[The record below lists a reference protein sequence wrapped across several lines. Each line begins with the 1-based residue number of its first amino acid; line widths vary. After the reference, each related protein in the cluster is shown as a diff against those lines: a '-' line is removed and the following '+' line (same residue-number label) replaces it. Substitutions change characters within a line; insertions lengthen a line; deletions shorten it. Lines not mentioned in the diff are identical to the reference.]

1 MRGASS
7 GSKLANPKT
16 EGRNP
21 KETRNP
27 KAEISNA
34 LAPVWPAGAVG
45 VFTNSGLSVQV

>member
-7 GSKLANPKT
+7 EIKLANPKT

-21 KETRNP
+21 KEARNP

-34 LAPVWPAGAVG
+34 LD
-45 VFTNSGLSVQV
+45 SV